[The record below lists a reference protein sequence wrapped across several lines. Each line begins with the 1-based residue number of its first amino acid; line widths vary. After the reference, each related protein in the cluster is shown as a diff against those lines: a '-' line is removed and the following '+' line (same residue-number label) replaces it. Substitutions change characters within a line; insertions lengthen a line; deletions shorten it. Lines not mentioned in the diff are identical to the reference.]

1 MRPLACAQV
10 QNDKENN
17 YSSKNDKEENLS
29 INNRTTTIPSR
40 LQNNAPVKLMII
52 YSWSY
57 SRFVLCLWVVI
68 CVTYCIQEHV
78 PKNSTMLKVA
88 FGLYLEPSE
97 IAREGENS
105 SRFLI

>member
-10 QNDKENN
+10 QNDKENK

-68 CVTYCIQEHV
+68 CDLLYPGTCAQKLNYAQGCIWIISGTE
-78 PKNSTMLKVA
+78 
-88 FGLYLEPSE
+88 
-97 IAREGENS
+97 
-105 SRFLI
+105 